1 MSDGIKTIAFLGKAV
16 LRRKSGACYHIREVG
31 CMKKSTIIAGSLAVI
46 VVLCLVIAS
55 CSSKGGS
62 GGGFLN
68 IGNNK
73 PGSVDFDVKLM
84 NKLDNGGNIIFSP
97 FSIKMAFMMA
107 ANGASGA
114 TKQEVLSAFGVS
126 DLDAFNQSAKNA
138 TVAVK
143 SKERNEY
150 SSTRKTM
157 AFEIGNSIWL
167 NKDYKA
173 PTFANVAFSP
183 QFTAKVQEFFH
194 GVSNVVGKA
203 NRVTAVNAWIEDKT
217 HGKIV
222 GALPDSEDFDYLSA
236 LVNTIYF
243 KAEWQNQF
251 EKSATQK
258 KRFTNKNGTTTS
270 VDFMN
275 KTEGMGYFENGKFQA
290 VEIPYYTGSDAA
302 ISMFI
307 FLPKKTSGEIN
318 ANDMSAGFSKKTSE
332 LVKLSIP
339 KFKTDFKDT
348 EIKDKLEQLG
358 IVEAFD
364 GARAQFDGTYDNL
377 PVGFNAYIDFVIHQA
392 YIEIDENGTEAAAT
406 TVSGGLVWG
415 IPPTPK
421 EFVADHP
428 FTYVIRDNSSGD
440 VYFMGKIVSFN

>member
-1 MSDGIKTIAFLGKAV
+1 
-16 LRRKSGACYHIREVG
+16 
-31 CMKKSTIIAGSLAVI
+31 MKKSTIIAWSFVAIIVLSFVSVI
-46 VVLCLVIAS
+46 VLNFA
-55 CSSKGGS
+55 KGGS
-62 GGGFLN
+62 GGETA
-68 IGNNK
+68 NK
-73 PGSVDFDVKLM
+73 DNAPTSLDSDVKLM
-84 NKLDNGGNIIFSP
+84 KTIDNGGNIIFSP

-114 TKQEVLSAFGVS
+114 TKQEILDAFGVS
-126 DLDAFNQSAKNA
+126 DLDSFNQSAKNA
-138 TVAVK
+138 SAVIE
-143 SKERNEY
+143 SEERSEY
-150 SSTRKTM
+150 DTDRKTM

-167 NKDYKA
+167 NKDYEA
-173 PTFANVAFSP
+173 PTFANVVFSP

-203 NRVTAVNAWIEDKT
+203 NRVTAVNAWIEEKT

-222 GALPDSEDFDYLSA
+222 GALPDSDDFDYMSA

-243 KAEWQNQF
+243 KAEWANQF
-251 EKSATQK
+251 TEAATQK
-258 KRFTNKNGTTTS
+258 RMFTNKNGTTAS

-290 VEIPYYTGSDAA
+290 VEIPYYTGSDAQ

-307 FLPKKTSGEIN
+307 FLPKKTSSEID
-318 ANDMSAGFSKKTSE
+318 ANDMSAVFANKTSE
-332 LVKLSIP
+332 NVNLSIP
-339 KFKTDFKDT
+339 KFKTEFKDT
-348 EIKDKLEQLG
+348 GIKDKLAQLG
-358 IVEAFD
+358 IVEAFN
-364 GARAQFDGTYDNL
+364 GERAQFGGTYDNL
-377 PVGFNAYIDFVIHQA
+377 PAGFNAYIGFVIHQA

-406 TVSGGLVWG
+406 TIIGGKNLAIA

-440 VYFMGKIVSFN
+440 VYFMGKIVSF